1 LVGLIVY
8 ILVLIPVLIGSLNA
22 LALDAITQPASEMLN
37 TILTAIPAVFAAAL
51 VMAVAYFVGRVVAGL
66 ITNVLA
72 GIGFDSILSKLG
84 LGAKPVEGERTPSDV
99 VGYLVLV
106 AIMLF
111 AVVEAMRLIG
121 FDLLAGLIGDFL
133 VFAGQVILGLVIFAV
148 GLYLAKLA
156 SDAVVT
162 TKIDQ
167 APLLALAARI
177 AIIVLASAMGLR
189 QMGLA
194 NEIITVA
201 FALLLGTIAVAAA
214 VAFGIGGR
222 EVAAD
227 LIAEWLNKAKS
238 NARSKSGDGED

>member
-1 LVGLIVY
+1 
-8 ILVLIPVLIGSLNA
+8 
-22 LALDAITQPASEMLN
+22 
-37 TILTAIPAVFAAAL
+37 
-51 VMAVAYFVGRVVAGL
+51 MA
-66 ITNVLA
+66 T
-72 GIGFDSILSKLG
+72 S
-84 LGAKPVEGERTPSDV
+84 
-99 VGYLVLV
+99 
-106 AIMLF
+106 
-111 AVVEAMRLIG
+111 
-121 FDLLAGLIGDFL
+121 IGDFL
-133 VFAGQVILGLVIFAV
+133 VFAGQVILGLVIFAI

-238 NARSKSGDGED
+238 NARSNSGDGKD